1 MLRTSAS
8 AVCLVLCCAAGSA
21 LAQSTIATWNFNS
34 QQFSATTGSGTM
46 SLIGGTTFTWNT
58 GSPNDAGVP
67 NNAPNTTGYPA
78 QGAGSGTAGVE
89 FVFSTQGFE
98 DVRFVFDQR
107 HSNTS
112 SRFVRIDYSTD
123 GGQTFVE
130 GPVYSTPGG
139 DTWNFDRTLDLADVP
154 DADNKADLRVRV
166 VSVFDPALV
175 DAYSASRTTST
186 YAGTGT
192 LRPDNVRVTGT
203 AIVSI
208 PPQVSGVLT
217 PSAVCRGDAS
227 TLSVSASGGQNP
239 PSQSL
244 TVTADL
250 TALGGGAAEPLVDQ
264 GGGVYT
270 LSIPVSAS
278 AQTGF
283 VPVPVTIT
291 DDLLRTSTTPFTLAV
306 GDCATSS
313 DAPVVISMVYGGG
326 GNAGA
331 IFSADFVELYN
342 RSCAPVNLD
351 GWSLQYTAAG
361 GVNTFDGTRQVN
373 LSGVMP
379 AGGYLLIQTERAAPD
394 APGLPIP
401 TPDLLAF
408 PTNAED
414 PPVPPQSV
422 NGFGMSNSAGRLAL
436 VAGTDPIGANCAAG
450 AVVDLVGYGLTAF
463 CYEGVASTANTS
475 NTLAAIRKNLGCT
488 DSGQNF
494 HDFDVVFP
502 RDPFNAASP
511 VNPCTSG
518 PCSPV
523 CPPGCNPSDLTESGG
538 TLEEPGCPDGQL
550 TLDDILLF
558 IDAYND
564 GAGCPGTPGTPCNL
578 ADLTESGGTLEE
590 PGTPDGQ
597 LTLDDILLF
606 VDAYN
611 DATGC

>member
-1 MLRTSAS
+1 MPRTLAPTL
-8 AVCLVLCCAAGSA
+8 CLSLFCAAGI
-21 LAQSTIATWNFNS
+21 AQAQTSIATWNFNT
-34 QQFSATTGSGTM
+34 QQFAATTGSGTM

-58 GSPNDAGVP
+58 GSPNDTGVP
-67 NNAPNTTGYPA
+67 NNAPNSTSYPA
-78 QGAGSGTAGVE
+78 QGAGNGTAGVE

-123 GGQTFVE
+123 GGQNFVQ

-139 DTWNFDRTLDLADVP
+139 DTWNFDRTLDLSDVP
-154 DADNKADLRVRV
+154 AADNKADLRVRV
-166 VSVFDPALV
+166 VSVFDPELGN
-175 DAYSASRTTST
+175 AYSASRTTST

-192 LRPDNVRVTGT
+192 LRPDHVRVTGI

-208 PPQVSGVLT
+208 PPQVSGALS
-217 PSAVCRGDAS
+217 PSAVCRGDWS
-227 TLSVSASGGQNP
+227 TLSVNASAGQNP
-239 PSQSL
+239 LSQTL
-244 TVTADL
+244 TVTANL

-270 LSIPVSAS
+270 LNIPVSVS

-283 VPVPVTIT
+283 VAVPVTIT
-291 DDLLRTSTTPFTLAV
+291 DDLLRTTTTPFTLAV
-306 GDCATSS
+306 GDCAFNSS
-313 DAPVVISMVYGGG
+313 APVVISMVYGGG

-342 RSCAPVNLD
+342 RSCAPVDLS

-373 LSGVMP
+373 LSGVIP
-379 AGGYLLIQTERAAPD
+379 SGGYLLIQTERSAPD

-408 PTNAED
+408 PASAED
-414 PPVPPQSV
+414 PPVPPQTT

-436 VAGTDPIGANCAAG
+436 VSSIDPIGADCAASS
-450 AVVDLVGYGLTAF
+450 VVDLVGYGLTAF
-463 CYEGVASTANTS
+463 CYEGVASTANAS
-475 NTLAAIRKNLGCT
+475 NTLAAIRKNAGCT
-488 DSGQNF
+488 DSNQNF

-502 RDPFNAASP
+502 RDPFNASST
-511 VNPCTSG
+511 VNPCAGG
-518 PCSPV
+518 PCNPV
-523 CPPGCNPSDLTESGG
+523 CPPGCNPADLTQDGG

-558 IDAYND
+558 VDAFND
-564 GAGCPGTPGTPCNL
+564 ATGCPGASGTPCNK
-578 ADLTESGGTLEE
+578 ADLTEDGGTLEA

-606 VDAYN
+606 IDAYN
-611 DATGC
+611 DGTGC